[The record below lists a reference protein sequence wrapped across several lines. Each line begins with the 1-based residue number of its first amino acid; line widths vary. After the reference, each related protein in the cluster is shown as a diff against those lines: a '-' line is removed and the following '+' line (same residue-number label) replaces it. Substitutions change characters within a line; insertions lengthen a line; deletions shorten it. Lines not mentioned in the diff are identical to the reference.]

1 MTRIYQHHKK
11 KKKKHEKTW
20 SITRFFLLIKR
31 NRKNGLKRDKIEI
44 DNTEMR
50 VIK

>member
-1 MTRIYQHHKK
+1 MKYYK
-11 KKKKHEKTW
+11 
-20 SITRFFLLIKR
+20 FFLLIKR

>member
-1 MTRIYQHHKK
+1 MKYCK
-11 KKKKHEKTW
+11 
-20 SITRFFLLIKR
+20 FFLLIKR